1 MMVSGMTDDIPEV
14 AAMVVESERDAYC
27 LLICINEYLAIDSG
41 GNVSDCSSRRVI
53 AA

>member
-14 AAMVVESERDAYC
+14 AAMVDESERDAYC
-27 LLICINEYLAIDSG
+27 LLSCVNEYLAIDSG
-41 GNVSDCSSRRVI
+41 RRVSDYSSRVI